1 MIQLKLNGKSYP
13 LTSGKKIYFK
23 QEAGGSA
30 VPKFRQVKNIYYG
43 EGKNPHYVKVY
54 QYDNAI
60 PTIEIK
66 TPLNGSYI
74 TSVSNISVTGSASDA
89 DSGINKVLIGDTEAT
104 LSNTVKNG
112 SGKIESCDF
121 GGTIS
126 ASDFYVTVIDN
137 ANNKVV
143 RRVILTKESWNSVSH
158 GSSTPAPG
166 DVAYTEWC
174 RCNICGR
181 GGEARK
187 YRNTGNVVEGTTDTL
202 FRVCPN
208 NHYHYKVTIKEE
220 E

>member
-1 MIQLKLNGKSYP
+1 MIQLKLNGKNYS
-13 LTSGKKIYFK
+13 LSSGKKIYFK

-30 VPKFRQVKNIYYG
+30 VSNFSQVKNIYYG

-74 TSVSNISVTGSASDA
+74 TSVSNISVTGSVSDA
-89 DSGINKVLIGDTEAT
+89 DSGIDKVLIGDIEAT

-121 GGTIS
+121 KGTIS

-143 RRVILTKESWNSVSH
+143 RRVILTKESWNSVSR

-181 GGEARK
+181 QGSARK
-187 YRNTGNVVEGTTDTL
+187 WRNTGGNVYDNPDTL
-202 FRVCPN
+202 FSVCPN

>member
-30 VPKFRQVKNIYYG
+30 IPKFQQVKNIYYG

-74 TSVSNISVTGSASDA
+74 TSVSNISVTGSVSDA
-89 DSGINKVLIGDTEAT
+89 DSGINKVLIGDIEAT

-121 GGTIS
+121 KGTIS

-158 GSSTPAPG
+158 WSSTPAAG
-166 DVAYTEWC
+166 DQTYWDYC
-174 RCNICGR
+174 KCNICGR
-181 GGEARK
+181 QGSAHK
-187 YRNTGNVVEGTTDTL
+187 WRNTGGNVYNDVIFLSVE
-202 FRVCPN
+202 
-208 NHYHYKVTIKEE
+208 IK
-220 E
+220 

>member
-1 MIQLKLNGKSYP
+1 MIRLNLNNKEYLLP
-13 LTSGKKIYFK
+13 SGKKIYFK
-23 QEAGGSA
+23 QEAGGSIA
-30 VPKFRQVKNIYYG
+30 SKFQQVKNIYYG
-43 EGKNPHYVKVY
+43 EGNTPHYVKVY
-54 QYDNAI
+54 QYDNII

-74 TSVSNISVTGSASDA
+74 TSVSNISVTGSVSDA
-89 DSGINKVLIGDTEAT
+89 DSGINKVLIGDIEAT

-112 SGKIESCDF
+112 SGKIESCNF
-121 GGTIS
+121 AGTIS

-143 RRVILTKESWNSVSH
+143 RRVVLTKESWNSVSR

-166 DVAYTEWC
+166 DQAYTEWC

-181 GGEARK
+181 QGSARK
-187 YRNTGNVVEGTTDTL
+187 WRNTGGNVYDNPDTL
-202 FRVCPN
+202 FSVCPN